1 MAHGGRWEEERS
13 TWKRREET
21 NPPAA
26 FPFFARAKNEDRAC
40 TGEGKGE
47 GKEDKGTGSRCG
59 AKTRKREKRTVER
72 C

>member
-1 MAHGGRWEEERS
+1 MVDGKRSDLRGNVGRKQ
-13 TWKRREET
+13 TPL
-21 NPPAA
+21 PP
-26 FPFFARAKNEDRAC
+26 FLFFARAKNEDRAC

-47 GKEDKGTGSRCG
+47 EKEDKGTGSRCG